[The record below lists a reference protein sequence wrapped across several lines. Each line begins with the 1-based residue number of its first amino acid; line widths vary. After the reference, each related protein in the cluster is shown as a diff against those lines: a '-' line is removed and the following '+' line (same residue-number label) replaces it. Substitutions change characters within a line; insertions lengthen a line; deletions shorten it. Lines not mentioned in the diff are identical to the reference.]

1 MPPAP
6 KSHSTRRSWL
16 GPSGLRLVVAVAGL
30 VLVLQVSL
38 ATPAGA
44 DGGYRYDDGPAVEWA
59 GTTAPST
66 AGLTVD
72 EAGVSVGA
80 AAVAGGGVQLRRAAG
95 RVAPRTAPRVTEPM
109 IRNAMT
115 DVPLQSQ
122 QGAVSLPKV
131 QSAVDQL
138 AAGSPAPPIRVDGSI
153 IVDGNHRYI
162 AGQIM
167 DDVPAIQP
175 WPGGNSSRVVPWW
188 KQVID
193 PTDWGG

>member
-1 MPPAP
+1 ML
-6 KSHSTRRSWL
+6 RRLILVLAVALSSAGL
-16 GPSGLRLVVAVAGL
+16 GVATAAATTGVVAYDYDEIP
-30 VLVLQVSL
+30 QF
-38 ATPAGA
+38 TPVPETMSA
-44 DGGYRYDDGPAVEWA
+44 
-59 GTTAPST
+59 
-66 AGLTVD
+66 D
-72 EAGVSVGA
+72 EAQDPGPVGRAPAEAFGVDPQISA
-80 AAVAGGGVQLRRAAG
+80 D
-95 RVAPRTAPRVTEPM
+95 RVAPGSTPRVTEPM

-138 AAGSPAPPIRVDGSI
+138 AAGSLAPPIRVDGSI
-153 IVDGNHRYI
+153 IVDGNHRYV
-162 AGQIM
+162 AGQMM
-167 DDVPAIQP
+167 DDVPAVQP